1 MFSNKQEVE
10 EVCRLPRAH
19 RHTRTRSF
27 TSTTTTTTVLTAHD
41 LAEPLA
47 KAQALL
53 MADGAGVLVSADN
66 SRRNNARGG
75 SPVPGDYSARS
86 RSTSPC
92 RQANTSQALISSN
105 HQQGQLLPVKNQQ
118 PAGGRRER
126 NDELALVWDG
136 MGPPPT
142 VALATVTHAS
152 GAEVVL
158 ARDLEIGVRSTPL
171 GYLHPP
177 LICEN
182 IEVHQRTWHEELTEN
197 AACVCCWY
205 RTV

>member
-66 SRRNNARGG
+66 SRRNNTRGG
-75 SPVPGDYSARS
+75 SPVPGEHSARS

-158 ARDLEIGVRSTPL
+158 ARDLEIGVRSTSL
-171 GYLHPP
+171 GKPHPP
-177 LICEN
+177 FDM
-182 IEVHQRTWHEELTEN
+182 
-197 AACVCCWY
+197 
-205 RTV
+205 